1 MSADGRSVIALPNG
15 ARIVFDPMPQLRS
28 AAVGVW
34 LGAGAVDE
42 AERLNGLAHFLEHMA
57 FKGARGLN
65 ARQIA
70 EAAESRGAD
79 INAATDYERTSYTA
93 RCLAAD
99 APDLLDQILALVFAP
114 DHPVDEIGREK
125 NVVLQEIGEAADQP
139 DDLVFDLA
147 QAASF
152 PDHPLGRPI
161 LGVEQT
167 LNAIQREDLFA
178 FAAANYSPRR
188 TVVSVAGAFDADEVR
203 KRAETWLAARP
214 TAGERAASAPVVAG
228 SILRSAVRST
238 EQSHL
243 VIGRPAP
250 NAGDDRRYAARLFAE
265 IFGGGMASR
274 LFQEVREER
283 GLAYS
288 IDASCEQYE
297 NAGRVSVYAGCAAG
311 DVGEVARVIG
321 KVWSDLADTG
331 PTVAEVARAKAVMK
345 AGLAMSSEAP
355 AARASRAAHE
365 LLSQD
370 RLVPLDEHMDKV
382 DAVSA
387 DDIRLIAAEGLAG
400 PAAHA
405 IVGTKAGVRALEKL
419 V

>member
-1 MSADGRSVIALPNG
+1 MSADGRNVVSLPNG

-42 AERLNGLAHFLEHMA
+42 AECLNGLAHFLEHMA
-57 FKGARGLN
+57 FKGANGRN

-70 EAAESRGAD
+70 EAAESLGAD

-99 APDLLDQILALVFAP
+99 APDLLDQVLSLVFAP
-114 DHPVDEIGREK
+114 DHPQDEIEREK
-125 NVVLQEIGEAADQP
+125 HVVLQEIGEAADQP

-161 LGVEQT
+161 LGIEQT
-167 LNAIQREDLFA
+167 LMEIRREDLFA
-178 FAAANYSPRR
+178 FATANYTPRR
-188 TVVSVAGAFDADEVR
+188 TVVSVAGAFDMEAVR
-203 KRAETWLAARP
+203 HRAESWLSPR
-214 TAGERAASAPVVAG
+214 TASASRSGQQAPRPVTVTRSVA
-228 SILRSAVRST
+228 RQT
-238 EQSHL
+238 EQCHV

-250 NAGDDRRYAARLFAE
+250 ASMDERRYAARLFSE

-274 LFQEVREER
+274 LFQQVREER
-283 GLAYS
+283 GLAYT

-297 NAGRVSVYAGCAAG
+297 SAGRVSVYAGCASS
-311 DVGEVARVIG
+311 DVGEVAKLIDA
-321 KVWSDLADTG
+321 VWGDLASAG
-331 PTVAEVARAKAVMK
+331 PTDAEVARAKAVLK
-345 AGLAMSSEAP
+345 AGLAMASEAP

-365 LLSQD
+365 LLAHD
-370 RLVPLDEHMDKV
+370 RLVSLDEHISKV
-382 DAVSA
+382 DAVTA
-387 DDIRLIAAEGLAG
+387 EGIRAIAAEGLAG
-400 PAAHA
+400 PSARA
-405 IVGTKAGVRALEKL
+405 IVGPKAGVRALEKL
-419 V
+419 A